1 MLVTTSKPQSAVVG
15 RTQPARGPRRAT
27 PRSYVPATTFGLAL
41 ALVVGLAAGTASAAP
56 GSSVGGAASP
66 ARPAAHLLAS
76 SSPGIT
82 ATTITV
88 GQVDDLTAPLPG
100 LFKGAEDG
108 TRAYF
113 DYVNSQGGVNGR
125 KIQLDARDSAYQG
138 GTVANATSSLI
149 SSDFA
154 LVGGFSLL
162 DSAEQPLIDSAHVPD
177 VAYPL
182 SVSLANSPNVYSPD
196 PNTAN
201 DFPLG
206 FMKYLKKK
214 YPKAVKH
221 VGILWAN
228 ATSST
233 AQSER
238 VFENGM
244 RKAGFHITYDR
255 GFGVAESTFLSDVL
269 AMKSKGVQLFYSQQ
283 MPDAY
288 AATLAKEMK
297 QQNFKPIVIQGA
309 AYSSNLVKDGGSAVN
324 NMFIQQAYPLYLPG
338 QDAKNVPA
346 AALFDH
352 WMNVADSPPNFEI
365 EAVYGWMS
373 AELFVEAL
381 RKAGS
386 DPTRASLTNALNSIT
401 SFNAGGMISNANPA
415 ENIPS
420 SCFMLAQIKSGHIV
434 RVSPTPKS
442 GFACPSGGF
451 LPAKGF
457 TPEVR
462 PAASS

>member
-1 MLVTTSKPQSAVVG
+1 MQVT
-15 RTQPARGPRRAT
+15 RR
-27 PRSYVPATTFGLAL
+27 VPACSKVGTAQRRGSVRPRARLPLSAATIGVTL
-41 ALVVGLAAGTASAAP
+41 ALVVGLGAGTASALP
-56 GSSVGGAASP
+56 GSARAGGAQSP
-66 ARPAAHLLAS
+66 GSQARLDAS
-76 SSPGIT
+76 SSPGVT
-82 ATTITV
+82 STTVTV
-88 GQVDDLTAPLPG
+88 GQIDDLTAPLPG

-125 KIQLDARDSAYQG
+125 KIELDARDSQYQG
-138 GTVANATSSLI
+138 GVVASQTSSLVAN
-149 SSDFA
+149 DFA
-154 LVGGFSLL
+154 MVGGFSLL
-162 DSAEQPLIDSAHVPD
+162 DSAEQPVIDANHMPD

-182 SVSLANSPNVYSPD
+182 SVALADSPNVYSPD

-201 DFPLG
+201 DFPLN

-214 YPKAVKH
+214 YPNQVKH

-233 AQSER
+233 AGAEK
-238 VFENGM
+238 VFENAM
-244 RKAGFHITYDR
+244 KKVGFHIVYTR
-255 GFGVAESTFLSDVL
+255 GFGVSETTFLSDVL

-283 MPDAY
+283 MPDSY

-309 AYSSNLVKDGGSAVN
+309 AYSSNLVKDAGSAAN
-324 NMFIQQAYPLYLPG
+324 NMYIVQAYPLYLPG
-338 QDAKNVPA
+338 QDAKNVAA

-352 WMNVADSPPNFEI
+352 WMNEASSDPNFEI

-373 AELFVEAL
+373 AELFVQAL
-381 RKAGS
+381 RNAGS
-386 DPTRASLTNALNSIT
+386 APTRAGLINALNGVT
-401 SFNAGGMISNANPA
+401 SFNAGGMISTANPS

-420 SCFMLAQIKSGHIV
+420 SCFVLAQVKSGHIV
-434 RVSPTPKS
+434 RVPPTPKS
-442 GFACPSGGF
+442 GFACSSGGF

-457 TPEVR
+457 SPEVR